1 MLPQPPRSSDSGDQ
15 EKCGLGAALPATA
28 AIVWPALPA
37 AVAAS
42 RWRRWFARRPRQRA
56 AAGRIGAQVFLPER
70 LASARL
76 GAATIRKRPRRAE
89 SFYLEGRRA
98 KEEGVKTRI

>member
-28 AIVWPALPA
+28 AIGWPGLSA

-42 RWRRWFARRPRQRA
+42 RWQRWFARRPRQRV

-70 LASARL
+70 LASIVRRL
-76 GAATIRKRPRRAE
+76 AAIRESPRRAE
-89 SFYLEGRRA
+89 SFYLEGENGGRSS
-98 KEEGVKTRI
+98 KDD